1 MNLKQEKEKKVD
13 LNNDEIITTFEALNN
28 ASLNK
33 QLIKSIYEIKRK
45 INLSSIKMLNNNV
58 IIVVVF
64 SLLLIII
71 LLFFCSKLFIMSLF
85 SSLLLFLLF
94 LQKLNYD
101 INDIT
106 SFEVLL
112 NFLYCGF
119 IFENEI
125 NDYNKINQIYNFT
138 LRMITK
144 LILTDI
150 QLKFNSYSIAFSII
164 HLCR

>member
-13 LNNDEIITTFEALNN
+13 LNNDEIITTFEVLNN

-71 LLFFCSKLFIMSLF
+71 LLLFCSKLFIMSFF

-94 LQKLNYD
+94 
-101 INDIT
+101 
-106 SFEVLL
+106 S
-112 NFLYCGF
+112 
-119 IFENEI
+119 
-125 NDYNKINQIYNFT
+125 
-138 LRMITK
+138 
-144 LILTDI
+144 
-150 QLKFNSYSIAFSII
+150 
-164 HLCR
+164 